1 MAYKV
6 IEYFTDLQD
15 DNFAYN
21 VGDKYPREGKDVS
34 EERLTELSTGANL
47 RGVPLIEEVRG
58 AEETADATISKK
70 ETVATTE
77 EDSEVEDADN
87 AAPVEEEPK
96 KRGRKRK
103 ADE

>member
-1 MAYKV
+1 MYKV

-21 VGDKYPREGKDVS
+21 VGDTFPREGKEVS
-34 EERLTELSTGANL
+34 AERFTELSTSANL

-58 AEETADATISKK
+58 AEETATISEM
-70 ETVATTE
+70 ETVATAE
-77 EDSEVEDADN
+77 KDSAIEDADN
-87 AAPVEEEPK
+87 AVPVEEEPK

-103 ADE
+103 TDE

>member
-1 MAYKV
+1 MYKV

-21 VGDKYPREGKDVS
+21 VGDAFPREGKKVS
-34 EERLTELSTGANL
+34 AERLTELSTSANL

-58 AEETADATISKK
+58 AEETATISEM
-70 ETVATTE
+70 ETVATAE
-77 EDSEVEDADN
+77 ENSAVDADN
-87 AAPVEEEPK
+87 AVPVEEEPK